1 MNCSMNQWFAGKH
14 LGNSSHHR
22 GTWRLISRQL
32 LQAETSIGECSSYR
46 MTRYPLN
53 RFSYGNCAMLN
64 ALLFDLDGTLT
75 DTDAL
80 HVQAMQQLLLEEDN
94 RVFTKAEFETHVS
107 GQANAA
113 MCRYLFPERSVA
125 EHEAFADRKEQRF
138 RQLSVHLTPI
148 AGLGRLLDFAQAQE
162 IGVAVVT
169 NAPRANAEHMLQAL
183 GLSERFEH
191 VVVAEELPRAK
202 PDPLPY
208 LTGLERLQAS
218 AEVSLA
224 FEDSIPGLT
233 AAVKAGIFTVGL
245 VTSQRRETLLAAGA
259 HLVID
264 DFNDPQLW
272 AVIDRMAGR

>member
-1 MNCSMNQWFAGKH
+1 MA
-14 LGNSSHHR
+14 
-22 GTWRLISRQL
+22 T
-32 LQAETSIGECSSYR
+32 
-46 MTRYPLN
+46 YPLN
-53 RFSYGNCAMLN
+53 RFSHGNRAMLN

-80 HVQAMQQLLLEEDN
+80 HLLALQQLLLEEHG
-94 RVFTKAEFETHVS
+94 RVFTKAEFQAHVS
-107 GQANAA
+107 GQANANL
-113 MCRYLFPERSVA
+113 CRYLFPDRSVA
-125 EHEAFADRKEQRF
+125 EHQAFAERKEVRF
-138 RQLSVHLTPI
+138 RELSPQLTPMV
-148 AGLGRLLDFAQAQE
+148 GLLRLLDFAQAHT
-162 IGVAVVT
+162 IAMAVVT
-169 NAPRANAEHMLQAL
+169 NAPRANANHMLEAL
-183 GLSERFEH
+183 GLDERFEQ

-208 LTGLERLQAS
+208 LTGLERLDAS
-218 AEVSLA
+218 AEATLA

-272 AVIDRMAGR
+272 AVIDRMLGR